1 MMDTEKRNSTRFKEI
16 GKITSQELC
25 ALPGILDDISASG
38 LKVHYA
44 FPVVVDLE
52 NEYDMEILPSSTTD
66 LTPLKLKCLPQ
77 WVKEQDG
84 NTYIGF
90 KILYSPDA
98 NRLNDFITRL
108 EELSEDQL
116 PEIK

>member
-1 MMDTEKRNSTRFKEI
+1 MLMETEKRNSTRFKEI

-52 NEYDMEILPSSTTD
+52 NEYDMENSFPKIALFR
-66 LTPLKLKCLPQ
+66 KKCIYLQP
-77 WVKEQDG
+77 
-84 NTYIGF
+84 
-90 KILYSPDA
+90 
-98 NRLNDFITRL
+98 NRENRNGHHAC
-108 EELSEDQL
+108 SQSY
-116 PEIK
+116 